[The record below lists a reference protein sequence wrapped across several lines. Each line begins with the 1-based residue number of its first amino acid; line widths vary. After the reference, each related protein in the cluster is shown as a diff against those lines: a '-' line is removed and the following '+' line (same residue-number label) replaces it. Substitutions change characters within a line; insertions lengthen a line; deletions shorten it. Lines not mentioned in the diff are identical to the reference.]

1 MIRYSQVKNML
12 EQVRDFHGQLAQYY
26 DQLSKG
32 AEQQRVKMLLDHMSK
47 HEQDLQEGLRAYE
60 ETATQN
66 VMETYVD
73 CEYCNE
79 ILATCRQ
86 TPIAPETSVN
96 GVIRVAMDVDNCLL
110 RFFREVAEHAVTDR
124 VRDVFRNLVDMEEME
139 LRKLALDALQ
149 VMDY

>member
-12 EQVRDFHGQLAQYY
+12 EQVRDFHGQLVQYY
-26 DQLSKG
+26 DQLSKE

-47 HEQDLQEGLRAYE
+47 HEQDLQDGLRAYE

-86 TPIAPETSVN
+86 TPIAPETSVD
-96 GVIRVAMDVDNCLL
+96 GIITVAMDVDNCLL
-110 RFFREVAEHAVTDR
+110 RFFREVAEHAETER
-124 VRDVFRNLVDMEEME
+124 VRDVFRNLVEMEESE
-139 LRKLALDALQ
+139 LRKLAMNALQ
-149 VMDY
+149 AMDY

>member
-12 EQVRDFHGQLAQYY
+12 EQVRDFHGQLVQYY
-26 DQLSKG
+26 DRLSKE

-47 HEQDLQEGLRAYE
+47 HEQDLQDGLRAYE
-60 ETATQN
+60 ETATEN
-66 VMETYVD
+66 VMDTYVD

-86 TPIAPETSVN
+86 TPIAPETSVE

-110 RFFREVAEHAVTDR
+110 RFFREVAEHAETER
-124 VRDVFRNLVDMEEME
+124 VRDVFKNLVEMEESE
-139 LRKLALDALQ
+139 LRKLATNALQ
-149 VMDY
+149 AMDY

>member
-12 EQVRDFHGQLAQYY
+12 EQVRDFHGQLVQYY
-26 DQLSKG
+26 DRLSKE

-47 HEQDLQEGLRAYE
+47 HEKDLQEGLRAYE

-66 VMETYVD
+66 VMDTYID

-86 TPIAPETSVN
+86 TPIAPETSIQ
-96 GVIRVAMDVDNCLL
+96 GVVRVAMDVDNCLL
-110 RFFREVAEHAVTDR
+110 RFFRAVAEQAETER
-124 VRDVFRNLVDMEEME
+124 VRDVFRNLAEMEESE
-139 LRKLALDALQ
+139 LRKLATNALQ
-149 VMDY
+149 AVDY

>member
-12 EQVRDFHGQLAQYY
+12 EQVRDFHGQLVQYY
-26 DQLSKG
+26 DRLSKE
-32 AEQQRVKMLLDHMSK
+32 AEQQRVKMLLEHMSK
-47 HEQDLQEGLRAYE
+47 HEQDLQDGLRAYE

-66 VMETYVD
+66 VMDTYVD

-86 TPIAPETSVN
+86 TPIAPETSVE

-110 RFFREVAEHAVTDR
+110 RFFREVAEHAETER
-124 VRDVFRNLVDMEEME
+124 VRDVFKNLVEMEESE
-139 LRKLALDALQ
+139 LRKLATNALQ
-149 VMDY
+149 AVDY

>member
-12 EQVRDFHGQLAQYY
+12 EQVRDFHGQLVQYY
-26 DQLSKG
+26 DRLSKE

-47 HEQDLQEGLRAYE
+47 HEQDLQDGLRAYE
-60 ETATQN
+60 ETATEN

-86 TPIAPETSVN
+86 TPIAPETNVE

-110 RFFREVAEHAVTDR
+110 RFFREVAEHAETER
-124 VRDVFRNLVDMEEME
+124 VRDVFKNLVEMEESE
-139 LRKLALDALQ
+139 LRKLATNALQ
-149 VMDY
+149 AVDY

>member
-12 EQVRDFHGQLAQYY
+12 EQVSDFHGQLVQYY
-26 DQLSKG
+26 DRLSKE

-47 HEQDLQEGLRAYE
+47 HEQDLQDGLRAYE

-66 VMETYVD
+66 VMDTYVD

-86 TPIAPETSVN
+86 TPIAPETSVE
-96 GVIRVAMDVDNCLL
+96 GVIKVAMDVDNCLL
-110 RFFREVAEHAVTDR
+110 RFFREVAEHAETER
-124 VRDVFRNLVDMEEME
+124 VRDVFRNLVEMEESE
-139 LRKLALDALQ
+139 LRKLAMNALQ
-149 VMDY
+149 AMDT

>member
-32 AEQQRVKMLLDHMSK
+32 AEKQRVKMLLDHMSK

-86 TPIAPETSVN
+86 TPIAP
-96 GVIRVAMDVDNCLL
+96 
-110 RFFREVAEHAVTDR
+110 
-124 VRDVFRNLVDMEEME
+124 
-139 LRKLALDALQ
+139 
-149 VMDY
+149 

>member
-12 EQVRDFHGQLAQYY
+12 EQVRDFHGQLVQYY
-26 DQLSKG
+26 DRLSKE

-47 HEQDLQEGLRAYE
+47 HEKDLQEGLRAYE

-66 VMETYVD
+66 VMDTYID

-86 TPIAPETSVN
+86 TPIAPETSIQ
-96 GVIRVAMDVDNCLL
+96 GVVRVAMDVDNCLL
-110 RFFREVAEHAVTDR
+110 RFFRAVAEQAETER
-124 VRDVFRNLVDMEEME
+124 VRDVFRNLVEMEESE
-139 LRKLALDALQ
+139 LRKLATNALQ
-149 VMDY
+149 AVDY

>member
-12 EQVRDFHGQLAQYY
+12 KQVRDFHGQLVQYY
-26 DQLSKG
+26 DRLSKE

-47 HEQDLQEGLRAYE
+47 HEKDLQEGLRAYE

-66 VMETYVD
+66 VMDTYID

-86 TPIAPETSVN
+86 TPIEPETSIE

-110 RFFREVAEHAVTDR
+110 RFFREVAEQAETER
-124 VRDVFRNLVDMEEME
+124 VRDVFRSLVEMEESE
-139 LRKLALDALQ
+139 LRKLATNALQ
-149 VMDY
+149 AVDY

>member
-26 DQLSKG
+26 DQLSKE

>member
-32 AEQQRVKMLLDHMSK
+32 AEKQRVKMLLDHMSK

>member
-12 EQVRDFHGQLAQYY
+12 EQVRDFHGQLVQYY
-26 DQLSKG
+26 DRLSKE

-47 HEQDLQEGLRAYE
+47 HEQDLQDGLRAYE

-66 VMETYVD
+66 VMDTYVD

-86 TPIAPETSVN
+86 TPIAPETSVE

-110 RFFREVAEHAVTDR
+110 RFFREVAEHAETER
-124 VRDVFRNLVDMEEME
+124 VRDVFKNLVEMEESE
-139 LRKLALDALQ
+139 LRKLATNALQ
-149 VMDY
+149 AMDY

>member
-1 MIRYSQVKNML
+1 MIRYLQVENML
-12 EQVRDFHGQLAQYY
+12 EQVRDFHGQLVQYY
-26 DQLSKG
+26 DRLSKG

-47 HEQDLQEGLRAYE
+47 HEQDLQDGLRAYE

-86 TPIAPETSVN
+86 TPIAPETSVD
-96 GVIRVAMDVDNCLL
+96 GIITVAMDVDNCLL
-110 RFFREVAEHAVTDR
+110 RFFREVAEHAETER
-124 VRDVFRNLVDMEEME
+124 VRDVFRNLVEMEESE
-139 LRKLALDALQ
+139 LRKLAMNALQ
-149 VMDY
+149 AMDY